1 MKKILATITF
11 VFFLTACQVQS
22 IQEIQFLGI
31 LENFEQQGSPIQNVI
46 TNKYSFY
53 KPFHA
58 GVKQSGPY
66 FVSMLSNQEI
76 IQFNVDV
83 VGVIAKQL
91 YKSSLNNSLRTITL
105 DTPLIHYI
113 GEYSNYQG
121 KMQSYE
127 FKLSSQENRYTMM
140 LRSFDIVLTANV
152 ALANVESVLND
163 MIVILKNSSVNHDL
177 IISLYTKGE
186 DRLDFQ
192 SQTEN
197 LFNQL
202 APESGTIADMINL
215 LKGPP
220 TLEELLREYQ
230 DLPDEP
236 IFEGEESEDV
246 QEPEDGQE

>member
-1 MKKILATITF
+1 MKKIFATITF

-22 IQEIQFLGI
+22 VQEIQFLKV
-31 LENFEQQGSPIQNVI
+31 LEGFEQQGSLIQNVI
-46 TNKYSFY
+46 TTKYSFY

-58 GVKQSGPY
+58 GVKESGPY
-66 FVSMLSNQEI
+66 FVSMMSNQEI

-83 VGVIAKQL
+83 VGVIANEL
-91 YKSSLNNSLRTITL
+91 YTTALNNSLRTITL
-105 DTPLIHYI
+105 DTPLVHYV
-113 GEYSNYQG
+113 GDFVNFQG
-121 KMQSYE
+121 LTQAYE
-127 FKLSSQENRYTMM
+127 FKLSEQGHRYTLM
-140 LRSFDIVLTANV
+140 LRSFDVVLTTNV
-152 ALANVESVLND
+152 SLASAESVLKD
-163 MIVILKNSSVNHDL
+163 MITILKNSTVNHDL

-186 DRLDFQ
+186 DGLDFQ

-236 IFEGEESEDV
+236 IFEGEESEA
-246 QEPEDGQE
+246 GQE

>member
-22 IQEIQFLGI
+22 IQEIKFLEV
-31 LENFEQQGSPIQNVI
+31 LEGFEQQGSLIQNVI

-66 FVSMLSNQEI
+66 FVSMMSNQEI

-83 VGVIAKQL
+83 VGVIAKEL
-91 YKSSLNNSLRTITL
+91 YTTALNNSLRTITL
-105 DTPLIHYI
+105 DTPVVHYV
-113 GEYSNYQG
+113 GDFVNYQG
-121 KMQSYE
+121 LMQAYE
-127 FKLSSQENRYTMM
+127 FKLSKQGNRYTMM
-140 LRSFDIVLTANV
+140 LRSFDVVLTANV
-152 ALANVESVLND
+152 SLANTESVLKD
-163 MIVILKNSSVNHDL
+163 MITILKNSSVNHDL
-177 IISLYTKGE
+177 IISLYTNGE
-186 DRLDFQ
+186 DGLDFQ

-220 TLEELLREYQ
+220 TLEELLKEYQ

-236 IFEGEESEDV
+236 IFEGEEPDEEQESEA
-246 QEPEDGQE
+246 GQE